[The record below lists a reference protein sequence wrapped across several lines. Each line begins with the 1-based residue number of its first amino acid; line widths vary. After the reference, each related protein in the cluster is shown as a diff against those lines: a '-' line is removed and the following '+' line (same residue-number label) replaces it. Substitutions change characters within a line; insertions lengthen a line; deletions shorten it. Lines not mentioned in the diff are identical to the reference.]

1 MEKERKL
8 ICVDDLRKT
17 KEHFVLVGARAGKMK
32 VLLESMIEQLIKET
46 PAIDAVE
53 VVHAWWEVVEP
64 KRFPNLTAKIRCSA
78 CKKEPKKHSYEESG
92 FGYSYTIDSWHA
104 TDYCPNCGAKMD
116 GDGNVGMA

>member
-17 KEHFVLVGARAGKMK
+17 KEHFVLVGARAGKTK

-53 VVHAWWEVVEP
+53 VVHGRWSFIGENCCV
-64 KRFPNLTAKIRCSA
+64 CSV
-78 CKKEPKKHSYEESG
+78 CHKHA
-92 FGYSYTIDSWHA
+92 IA
-104 TDYCPNCGAKMD
+104 DYYFCPECGAKMD

>member
-1 MEKERKL
+1 MENEKRLIDANALKLEAWPERYTGEG
-8 ICVDDLRKT
+8 IVYVEDIDNAPT
-17 KEHFVLVGARAGKMK
+17 V
-32 VLLESMIEQLIKET
+32 
-46 PAIDAVE
+46 DAVE

-116 GDGNVGMA
+116 GVADKC